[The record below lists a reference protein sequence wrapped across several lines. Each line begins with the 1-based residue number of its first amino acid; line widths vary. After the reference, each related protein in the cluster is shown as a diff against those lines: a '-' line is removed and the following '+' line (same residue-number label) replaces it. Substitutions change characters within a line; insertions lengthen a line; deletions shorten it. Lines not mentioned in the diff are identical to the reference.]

1 MLGIADNI
9 ICGKLRDRV
18 FKDVGKPE
26 LKERC
31 LELIKQ
37 LRLDADILTAKDKQ
51 EVDEAKAAY

>member
-1 MLGIADNI
+1 MLGIADNL

-18 FKDVGKPE
+18 FQDVGRPE

-37 LRLDADILTAKDKQ
+37 LRLDADLLTAKDKA
-51 EVDEAKAAY
+51 EIDEAK